1 LEPSSFRRAGA
12 APKCREAASQRRGRN
27 EAPAEARPPVNGNSL
42 LEVVLRA
49 RHGGPTGVEEGGIG
63 ARGFTRNLGGLTGSE
78 AVKSS
83 SGIAEARDDRDGA
96 RRRVRSR
103 SSS

>member
-1 LEPSSFRRAGA
+1 MRHRQW
-12 APKCREAASQRRGRN
+12 R
-27 EAPAEARPPVNGNSL
+27 RPPVNRNSPR
-42 LEVVLRA
+42 EVVLRA

-63 ARGFTRNLGGLTGSE
+63 ARGLPRNLGGLTGSAE
-78 AVKSS
+78 AKSN

-96 RRRVRSR
+96 RRPVRSR